1 MRVKLSRRTK
11 IGIAICST
19 LICLAVVGLYIAKQ
33 NYKPDKPTYTPPKNV
48 VHYSAPAP
56 SEKPVTSKTYHSTA
70 VGNQP
75 KYIRLPSI
83 GAEGYIQ
90 AVGLDQNGAVA
101 APNNVSLAGWYAD
114 MLAPGQDGLSI
125 IDGHVDGK
133 TAPGIFH
140 SLHKLTAGD
149 AFEVDLANGQVV
161 HYVVKNMSQVAA
173 SDAASQLFA
182 RDNTIPGQLNLITC
196 GGTFNRAKG
205 VYNDRVVVVAA
216 QTR

>member
-1 MRVKLSRRTK
+1 MAVCGVL
-11 IGIAICST
+11 A
-19 LICLAVVGLYIAKQ
+19 CLAVVGLLLLKRHPQPNAAAYI
-33 NYKPDKPTYTPPKNV
+33 PPKNV
-48 VHYSAPAP
+48 VHYSTPAP
-56 SEKPVTSKTYHSTA
+56 SEKPVTSKTYQSTA

-114 MLAPGQDGLSI
+114 MLAPGQDGLSV

-140 SLHKLTAGD
+140 SLRKLAAGD
-149 AFEVDLANGQVV
+149 TFEVDLANGQVV
-161 HYVVKNMSQVAA
+161 HYTIKSTSQVAA
-173 SDAASQLFA
+173 GDAAAQLFA
-182 RDNTIPGQLNLITC
+182 RDNTISGQLNLITC
-196 GGTFNRAKG
+196 GGAFNRAKG
-205 VYNDRVVVVAA
+205 MYNDRVVVVAA
-216 QTR
+216 QTK

>member
-1 MRVKLSRRTK
+1 
-11 IGIAICST
+11 
-19 LICLAVVGLYIAKQ
+19 
-33 NYKPDKPTYTPPKNV
+33 
-48 VHYSAPAP
+48 VHYSTSTP

-101 APNNVSLAGWYAD
+101 APNNVSLAGWYAN
-114 MLAPGQDGLSI
+114 MLAPGQSGLSI

-133 TAPGIFH
+133 TTRGIFYD
-140 SLHKLTAGD
+140 LHKLAAGD

-161 HYVVKNMSQVAA
+161 HFAVKSVRQVAV

-182 RDNTIPGQLNLITC
+182 RDNDIAGQLNLITC
-196 GGTFNRAKG
+196 GGTFNHAKG
-205 VYNDRVVVVAA
+205 VYNDRVIVVAA

>member
-1 MRVKLSRRTK
+1 MVIVCGVLV
-11 IGIAICST
+11 
-19 LICLAVVGLYIAKQ
+19 CLAVVGLLLVKRHSKLGTTA
-33 NYKPDKPTYTPPKNV
+33 YTPPKNI
-48 VHYSAPAP
+48 VHYSTPTP

-83 GAEGYIQ
+83 GAEGYVQ

-101 APNNVSLAGWYAD
+101 APNNVSLAGWYTS
-114 MLAPGQDGLSI
+114 MLAPGQNGLSI

-133 TAPGIFH
+133 TKPGIFYN
-140 SLHKLTAGD
+140 LRKLAAGD

-161 HYVVKNMSQVAA
+161 HFKVKSVSQLAA

-182 RDNTIPGQLNLITC
+182 RDNNIAGQLNLITC
-196 GGTFNRAKG
+196 GGTFNRATG
-205 VYNDRVVVVAA
+205 VYNDRIVVVAEES
-216 QTR
+216 R